1 MLRVSWLGVPAST
14 LRVVSASNRAKQPEP
29 SAQTCTASEP
39 TGASMMLFGEQLV
52 HAQSVLASSRAAF
65 VHLTELLNESD
76 VDHGEHWGAGE
87 GHAW

>member
-29 SAQTCTASEP
+29 SRTGSEP

-52 HAQSVLASSRAAF
+52 HAQSVLVSSRAAF
-65 VHLTELLNESD
+65 AHLTELVSESD
-76 VDHGEHWGAGE
+76 VDHGEHWGAGQ
-87 GHAW
+87 GQAR

>member
-29 SAQTCTASEP
+29 SAQTCTGSEP
-39 TGASMMLFGEQLV
+39 TGASMMLFSEQLV

-65 VHLTELLNESD
+65 VHLTELVSESD
-76 VDHGEHWGAGE
+76 VDHGEHWGAGQ
-87 GHAW
+87 GQAR